1 MRESSNGYFLSK
13 SSKPNISPGL
23 QAVTVDLHATLL
35 LTTLSA
41 ALYVLF
47 MGIAPVI
54 WAAISDYYQV
64 RRLLLVIS
72 MVIFAVCSLGCA
84 LVNNIGGLIALRII
98 QSMGASCGQAV
109 RAGVITDCYPVEGR
123 GAAFA
128 KYFTGMFL
136 GPLLGTFS
144 SVNQELYILNLL
156 DKKVQFLEV
165 SLS

>member
-1 MRESSNGYFLSK
+1 
-13 SSKPNISPGL
+13 
-23 QAVTVDLHATLL
+23 
-35 LTTLSA
+35 
-41 ALYVLF
+41 

-64 RRLLLVIS
+64 RRVLLVIS

-156 DKKVQFLEV
+156 DKKVQFWEV